1 LRYFKE
7 FKGEKAKKLSFD
19 QLLDEDLNLD
29 GRLHGVGRIV
39 VASNGFI
46 LVCNFIKTGKK
57 FPLEIWFNLNYK
69 TMVFEVGLKI
79 INGGFYDSTIC
90 QKMIQELF
98 LRSVYFFVDRDDPF
112 LFECYQTFV
121 KL

>member
-57 FPLEIWFNLNYK
+57 FPLKIWFNLNYK

>member
-1 LRYFKE
+1 MRYFQE

-39 VASNGFI
+39 VASDGFI
-46 LVCNFIKTGKK
+46 FVCDFIKTSNK
-57 FPLEIWFNLNYK
+57 FPLVIRLNLNDK
-69 TMVFEVGLKI
+69 AMVFEVGLKI
-79 INGGFYDSTIC
+79 IDGGLYDSTVC

-98 LRSVYFFVDRDDPF
+98 LRSVHFFVDRDDSF
-112 LFECYQTFV
+112 FFECYQTFV